1 MDTNKMPAVIHAASG
16 FCSGSGDHYMDG
28 CPHEGQVWEFDEIAH
43 PGRRLPCISTPYVR
57 ADLVREAMEA
67 LEEAL
72 EYFDN
77 KSDADHDETGFVPNT
92 EMTMASI
99 VDAALS
105 KLKEAGL

>member
-1 MDTNKMPAVIHAASG
+1 MSKTDMPARIWVTDETAHGLPYRTFAAADVDNSDG
-16 FCSGSGDHYMDG
+16 HY
-28 CPHEGQVWEFDEIAH
+28 PE
-43 PGRRLPCISTPYVR
+43 YVR

-77 KSDADHDETGFVPNT
+77 KSDADHDGTGFVPNT